1 MMGSLRQPAL
11 PPRHV
16 LPPAERELR
25 YWAHKLAR
33 RPVPYGEPPGGSDDI
48 EAMLIFLR
56 SNGRLQSTKID
67 RLEQAYWEDQEHV
80 YEVG

>member
-1 MMGSLRQPAL
+1 
-11 PPRHV
+11 
-16 LPPAERELR
+16 
-25 YWAHKLAR
+25 
-33 RPVPYGEPPGGSDDI
+33 
-48 EAMLIFLR
+48 MLIFLR